1 MSRLRL
7 RLPILAF
14 VFSAAV
20 IAVSNMVS
28 DRAHALPRGLAAT
41 PPMGWNS
48 WNAFGCDIHE
58 QLIRETVDAL
68 VASGMAA
75 AGYEYINLDDCWM
88 AYERNSDGHLQP
100 DPLRF
105 PSGIA
110 GIADYIHARGLKLG
124 IYSSAGTL
132 TCAGRPGSLGYETRD
147 AARFAEWG
155 VDYLKYDNCGDHLG
169 RTAIQRYTAMR
180 DALLATGRPIMFSI
194 CNWGLEH
201 VHTWGA
207 KVGHLWRTT
216 HDILGNW
223 DRVMW
228 ILDQQVG
235 LASYSGPGGWN
246 DPDMLEVGNPGLASI
261 ESRAHFSLWAILNAP
276 LIAGNDVRTMSAE
289 TQAILTD
296 PDIIAV
302 NQDWGGIQGHRI
314 RDDGEQE
321 IWYKPMS
328 DDSAAVVLL
337 NRSSSIAPIAITS
350 SEIHLAPSPEYVVT
364 DLWTNKIVVVRDRF
378 EAIVPAHGAVMIRV
392 SPQHND
398 GPTYLS
404 DLDATRVT
412 NGFGPVERDRAN
424 GEDPAGDGVPLILNG
439 TKYTKGLGVHAY
451 SEMRFA
457 LNGQCSVFEANVGI
471 DDEVGSRGSV
481 VFHVLVDGIERY
493 TSNVMTGAGA
503 AETVLVSLAGASALA
518 LIVTD
523 AGDGPY
529 FDHADWAGA
538 HIHCNDT
545 STSYLSNRSWTS
557 MTNGWGPVE
566 RDRSNG
572 ELGAGDG
579 GTLIVHGTPYTKGLG
594 VRSFSDV
601 RFAVNGQCSTFE
613 AQVGIDDEVG
623 SRGSVVFR
631 VFVDG
636 IERYTSAVMTGAS
649 ASEPVLVSIAGAAEL
664 ALVVTDGGDGPSFD
678 HADWADAHVHCGGT
692 TSVYLSDRSWSS
704 ITNGWGP
711 VERDRSNGEL
721 GGNDGRPVTV
731 DGVVYAK
738 GLGVHAYSDVRYA
751 LNGACSTL
759 SAIIGLDDE
768 VGQSGSVTFQ
778 IWTDGA
784 LRYNSGVM
792 TGGTAAR
799 RVSVDL
805 AGTSELVL
813 IVTDAGDGAAY
824 DHADWADLQASCN

>member
-1 MSRLRL
+1 
-7 RLPILAF
+7 
-14 VFSAAV
+14 
-20 IAVSNMVS
+20 
-28 DRAHALPRGLAAT
+28 
-41 PPMGWNS
+41 
-48 WNAFGCDIHE
+48 
-58 QLIRETVDAL
+58 
-68 VASGMAA
+68 
-75 AGYEYINLDDCWM
+75 
-88 AYERNSDGHLQP
+88 
-100 DPLRF
+100 
-105 PSGIA
+105 
-110 GIADYIHARGLKLG
+110 
-124 IYSSAGTL
+124 
-132 TCAGRPGSLGYETRD
+132 
-147 AARFAEWG
+147 
-155 VDYLKYDNCGDHLG
+155 
-169 RTAIQRYTAMR
+169 MR

-194 CNWGLEH
+194 CNWGLEQ

-207 KVGHLWRTT
+207 TVGHL
-216 HDILGNW
+216 
-223 DRVMW
+223 
-228 ILDQQVG
+228 
-235 LASYSGPGGWN
+235 
-246 DPDMLEVGNPGLASI
+246 
-261 ESRAHFSLWAILNAP
+261 FSLWAILNAP

-302 NQDWGGIQGHRI
+302 NQNWGGIQGHRI

-350 SEIHLAPSPEYVVT
+350 SEIHLAPSPEYEVT
-364 DLWTNKIVVVRDRF
+364 DLWTNKIVMVRDRF
-378 EAIVPAHGAVMIRV
+378 EAIVAAHGAVMIRV

-424 GEDPAGDGVPLILNG
+424 GEDRAGDGVPLILNG

-451 SEMRFA
+451 SEIRFA

-545 STSYLSNRSWTS
+545 STSYLSDRSWTS

-572 ELGAGDG
+572 ELG
-579 GTLIVHGTPYTKGLG
+579 
-594 VRSFSDV
+594 S
-601 RFAVNGQCSTFE
+601 
-613 AQVGIDDEVG
+613 
-623 SRGSVVFR
+623 
-631 VFVDG
+631 
-636 IERYTSAVMTGAS
+636 
-649 ASEPVLVSIAGAAEL
+649 
-664 ALVVTDGGDGPSFD
+664 
-678 HADWADAHVHCGGT
+678 
-692 TSVYLSDRSWSS
+692 
-704 ITNGWGP
+704 
-711 VERDRSNGEL
+711 
-721 GGNDGRPVTV
+721 NDGRPMTV

-738 GLGVHAYSDVRYA
+738 GLGVHAYTDIRYA

-768 VGQSGSVTFQ
+768 VGQRGSVTFQ

-784 LRYNSGVM
+784 LRYNSGIM

-805 AGTSELVL
+805 AGTRELVL
-813 IVTDAGDGAAY
+813 IVIDAGDGAAY